1 MATAKS
7 VKDVSPHEFVKAYS
21 AHLKRSGK
29 IELPL
34 WTDIVKTGTFKELA
48 PYDPDWY
55 YVRAASMARKIYI
68 RGGLGVG
75 AFRRIY
81 GGSKR
86 NGSRPPH
93 FCKSSGSVA
102 RHILQQLQ
110 NVNIIDID
118 PKGGR
123 RITSSGQRDLDQV
136 AGRIVPQ
143 DYMLRRF
150 WSQLSNVFDVK
161 CFLLSCISMISY
173 QCLRGDK
180 IVTKKLL
187 SSKTVFNCPGTG
199 ARSSAN
205 FAPSRKLLQSF
216 LKGLFGLL
224 TFAGPQ
230 FVF

>member
-1 MATAKS
+1 METARTGVKEVS
-7 VKDVSPHEFVKAYS
+7 RTVKDVSPHEFVKAYS

-29 IELPL
+29 MELPQ

-55 YVRAASMARKIYI
+55 YIRAASMARKIYL

-110 NVNIIDID
+110 NMNIVDFD

-136 AGRIVPQ
+136 AGRIV
-143 DYMLRRF
+143 
-150 WSQLSNVFDVK
+150 V
-161 CFLLSCISMISY
+161 
-173 QCLRGDK
+173 
-180 IVTKKLL
+180 
-187 SSKTVFNCPGTG
+187 
-199 ARSSAN
+199 A
-205 FAPSRKLLQSF
+205 AP
-216 LKGLFGLL
+216 
-224 TFAGPQ
+224 
-230 FVF
+230 

>member
-1 MATAKS
+1 MGVEMEAAKT

-21 AHLKRSGK
+21 SHLKRSGK
-29 IELPL
+29 VSLSLSLSLSLCVSMELPQ

-55 YVRAASMARKIYI
+55 YIRAASMARKIYL

-110 NVNIIDID
+110 NMNIIDFD
-118 PKGGR
+118 AKGGR
-123 RITSSGQRDLDQV
+123 KITSSGQRDLDQV
-136 AGRIVPQ
+136 AGRIVVAIPQ
-143 DYMLRRF
+143 
-150 WSQLSNVFDVK
+150 
-161 CFLLSCISMISY
+161 
-173 QCLRGDK
+173 
-180 IVTKKLL
+180 
-187 SSKTVFNCPGTG
+187 
-199 ARSSAN
+199 
-205 FAPSRKLLQSF
+205 
-216 LKGLFGLL
+216 
-224 TFAGPQ
+224 
-230 FVF
+230 